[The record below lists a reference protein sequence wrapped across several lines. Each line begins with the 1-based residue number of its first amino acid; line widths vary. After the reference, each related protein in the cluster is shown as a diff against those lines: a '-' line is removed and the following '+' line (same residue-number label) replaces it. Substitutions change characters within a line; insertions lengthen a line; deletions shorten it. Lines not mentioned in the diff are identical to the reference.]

1 MHSLYLSGMA
11 LFPFEKVELFHQ
23 QGEVFL
29 NHIGLLNKR
38 FLQKLFKSD
47 GLSLDRVD
55 LDLVC
60 VYLSKRYICT

>member
-1 MHSLYLSGMA
+1 MHYLYLSGMT

-47 GLSLDRVD
+47 GLSLGRVD